1 MIEVTNIEFFHNYY
15 VHKIFFQIFWNIQF
29 DILKL
34 SQWKNVRLSIEKM
47 SITKKILMLLQ
58 RNFLLVEEVER
69 TIQS

>member
-1 MIEVTNIEFFHNYY
+1 MIEVTNIEFFYNYY